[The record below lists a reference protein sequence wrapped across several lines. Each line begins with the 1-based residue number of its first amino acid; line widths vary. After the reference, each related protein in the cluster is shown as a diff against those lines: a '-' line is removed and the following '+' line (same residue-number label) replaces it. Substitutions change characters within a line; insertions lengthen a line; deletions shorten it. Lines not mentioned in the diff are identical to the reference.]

1 MNERLTDAESLK
13 YQLKMAGY
21 SLAEVAEK
29 VGVSRSLVSKVL
41 HRSRRSKEV
50 QKFIARQLD
59 TPVDELFGPIQENM
73 EVSDE

>member
-1 MNERLTDAESLK
+1 MKERLTDAESLK
-13 YQLKMAGY
+13 YQLKMAGFT
-21 SLAEVAEK
+21 LAKVAKK

-41 HRSRRSKEV
+41 HRSRSSEAV
-50 QKFIARQLD
+50 QDFIALQLD